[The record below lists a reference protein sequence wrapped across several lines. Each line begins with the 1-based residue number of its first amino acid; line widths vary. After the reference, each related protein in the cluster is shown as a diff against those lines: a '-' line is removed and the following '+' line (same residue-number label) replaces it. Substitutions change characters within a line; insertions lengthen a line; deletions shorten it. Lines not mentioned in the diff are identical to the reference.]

1 MIVYFAD
8 RMLNVIATASTNL
21 PGGLQIQDDKL
32 TRRIEGDADSFDCT
46 ISAGDTPL
54 TEIEKTIFPCNNILV
69 EDKREILLF
78 SILDTDFASDTR
90 EITIYAESGGLDLL
104 NDMVTNLSGSGATIQ
119 SYVNRTIDG
128 TGWEIGI
135 NEIPTLTRTLSY
147 DSEDTVISRLQ
158 KIAGEFDAELS
169 YSVEMDRMTV
179 TRRLV
184 NIHERRGK
192 EVGASLRTG
201 REIEK
206 ITVKRSAAELAT
218 AILPI
223 CPDASLPSYDDGDMY
238 VRGGILYS
246 REALSTW
253 ARATGNHIV
262 LAYQSEAKTAQSLLD
277 AAKKMLNKSRV
288 LQTTYEVELAY
299 LPEGIEIGDTIS
311 LVDEADGIFLQ
322 ARVMVLETSETNGTR
337 RVTLGDISEETD
349 ETI

>member
-1 MIVYFAD
+1 MIVYFTD

-46 ISAGDTPL
+46 ISTGDTPL

-69 EDKREILLF
+69 EDHGEVLLF

-104 NDMVTNLSGSGATIQ
+104 NDMVTDLSGSGATIQ
-119 SYVNRTIDG
+119 SYVNSTIDG
-128 TGWEIGI
+128 TGWEIGL

-147 DSEDTVISRLQ
+147 DTEDTVISRLQ

-184 NIHERRGK
+184 NIHEKRGK

-201 REIEK
+201 REIER
-206 ITVKRSAAELAT
+206 IVVKRSAADLAT

-238 VRGGILYS
+238 VQGGILYS

-253 ARATGNHIV
+253 GRATGNHIV
-262 LAYQSEAKTAQSLLD
+262 LAYQSEAKTAQTLLD
-277 AAKKMLNKSRV
+277 ATKKMLSKSRV
-288 LQTTYEVELAY
+288 LNTTYEVELAY
-299 LPEGIEIGDTIS
+299 LPEGIEIGDTIR
-311 LVDEADGIFLQ
+311 LIDEADGVFLL
-322 ARVMVLETSETNGTR
+322 ARVTQLETSETSGTKR
-337 RVTLGDISEETD
+337 AVLGDITEETD